1 MTAHVRNK
9 ARLVLTGQFASMAGF
24 DKKEVMITKNT
35 EAPLPVGLEAGFHA
49 MYLYTDIAEPQCSGG
64 FGDNVSVNFLNLQ

>member
-9 ARLVLTGQFASMAGF
+9 ARLVLTGRFASMVGF

-35 EAPLPVGLEAGFHA
+35 KAPLPVDLE
-49 MYLYTDIAEPQCSGG
+49 GG
-64 FGDNVSVNFLNLQ
+64 